1 MDFLVQLIQRIA
13 NLNDREAA
21 VLGGEARGLE
31 HITMLDT
38 ESTGPVDGCELTV
51 PTLSSLIDF
60 ARHAIPPTSGVR
72 NTMCVAKTGRGVP
85 ITGCGRVPT
94 RFVASGTMA
103 PR

>member
-1 MDFLVQLIQRIA
+1 MDLLVQLIQRIA

-38 ESTGPVDGCELTV
+38 ESTGPVDGCKLTV
-51 PTLSSLIDF
+51 PTLSSLIGLLGM
-60 ARHAIPPTSGVR
+60 RYRQPPESETLCAWRRRGEECQLLGAGV
-72 NTMCVAKTGRGVP
+72 CQPALSHP
-85 ITGCGRVPT
+85 
-94 RFVASGTMA
+94 ALA